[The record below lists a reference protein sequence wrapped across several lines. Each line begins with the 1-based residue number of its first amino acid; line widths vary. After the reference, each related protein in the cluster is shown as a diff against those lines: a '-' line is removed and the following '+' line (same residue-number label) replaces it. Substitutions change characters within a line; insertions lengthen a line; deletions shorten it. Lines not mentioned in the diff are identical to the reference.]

1 MKCDYIT
8 IKSVVTCMYVLRD
21 RHIEVLSTSNEND
34 IFPKQKLHF
43 FKLIQRNNRDAN
55 VYLTAEVCRVM
66 LISIV

>member
-21 RHIEVLSTSNEND
+21 RHIDVLSTSNEND

-43 FKLIQRNNRDAN
+43 FKLI
-55 VYLTAEVCRVM
+55 
-66 LISIV
+66 